1 MSFIIDRVHVH
12 AGKAIAM
19 GSQAVDKKADI
30 QVALEQLKAAQ
41 KGLKDYSEGHKRL
54 GSIVSWI
61 CGDKGKAE
69 RIQELINKLEP
80 GGVGAAV
87 VGVNI
92 NDLNRLQLD
101 ALKKHIVTVTRE
113 SRPEVDAEF
122 DKFEGGVIPKG
133 HRYYDIFVKWKQV
146 IDQYKQQHLGEQVE

>member
-12 AGKAIAM
+12 AGKAIAI
-19 GSQAVDKKADI
+19 GDQAVGKKADI

-80 GGVGAAV
+80 GGVGASQGAS
-87 VGVNI
+87 I
-92 NDLNRLQLD
+92 LLFDSRQIDQLKQRIMMV
-101 ALKKHIVTVTRE
+101 LGETKEK
-113 SRPEVDAEF
+113 VDQE
-122 DKFEGGVIPKG
+122 FEGFLNGGIPKG
-133 HRYYDIFVKWKQV
+133 HRYYPIFEQWKQV
-146 IDQYKQQHLGEQVE
+146 IDQYKQKHLGGQVE